1 MNKGLIHIYCG
12 DGKGKTT
19 ASIGLT
25 IRCVGRGGKV
35 LFVQFL
41 KERKTGEIAVLTTL
55 PSVTVRRG
63 KGTGK
68 FTFQMNSLELAA
80 AKKIQEETF
89 DYICRICRENPPDLL
104 IMDEI
109 IGACT
114 TGLVSEDKLKLDTKK
129 NFIHFLASKPIQ
141 TEVVLTG
148 RNPSQKL
155 IALADYVSEIKKIK
169 HPFDKGV
176 EARVGIEE

>member
-35 LFVQFL
+35 LFAQFL

-109 IGACT
+109 IGACA
-114 TGLVSEDKLKLDTKK
+114 TGLISEDKL
-129 NFIHFLASKPIQ
+129 IHFLTSKPIQ

-148 RNPSQKL
+148 RDPSQQL
-155 IALADYVSEIKKIK
+155 IDLADYVSEIKKIK
-169 HPFDKGV
+169 HPFDKGI
-176 EARVGIEE
+176 EARIGIEE

>member
-35 LFVQFL
+35 LFAQFL

-68 FTFQMNSLELAA
+68 FTFQM
-80 AKKIQEETF
+80 KKIQEETF

-114 TGLVSEDKLKLDTKK
+114 TGLVSEDKL
-129 NFIHFLASKPIQ
+129 IHFLTSKPIQ

>member
-1 MNKGLIHIYCG
+1 MMNKGLIHIYCG

-114 TGLVSEDKLKLDTKK
+114 TGLVSEDKL
-129 NFIHFLASKPIQ
+129 IHFLASKPIQ

-169 HPFDKGV
+169 HPFD
-176 EARVGIEE
+176 

>member
-35 LFVQFL
+35 LFVQLTQFL

-114 TGLVSEDKLKLDTKK
+114 TGLVSEDKL
-129 NFIHFLASKPIQ
+129 IHFLTSKPIQ